1 MISRTVTNVSRRRFL
16 QGTAL
21 ATGGLVLGFHLPGG
35 LKVLAAP
42 GGEPGRLNGFVQI
55 GHDESITITLTHA
68 EMGQGVHTSLPMI
81 LAEELDVDWHNV
93 RVLQAPAVADGPI
106 ASASAGTGGSKSVR
120 REFDVLSRAGAAAR
134 EMLRQAAANRWN
146 VPVDQCFARQ
156 GVVRYNDKSAT
167 YGDLAM
173 GAAMLAVPE
182 NVTLKDR
189 ADWTLLG
196 KPTKRLDSRAKVDGS
211 AVFGVDV
218 QLDNMLVGTV
228 QQCPVWGG
236 KLVSVEPAPALAV
249 SGVQGV
255 FTTETAIIVV
265 GSGYWPAK
273 KGLDALVP
281 VWDMGPQASND
292 DGRVQGKLDQAL
304 KGKTAKVVGLGNIDQ
319 ANKYVSRTVQAVY
332 EVPFLHQATM
342 EPMNATAWVH
352 DGKIDVWAPVQSAG
366 RERVSIAQEF
376 GVLEENVTVNVTFLG
391 GGFGRRSS
399 MDFIRPAIIASKQ
412 TDRPVKVIWSREE
425 DMSHGTLRPVAK
437 AQFQAGMNVPG
448 LPVTWDNRLVVP
460 SISRQLAPDRVND
473 GIDPVSVYGADDLPY
488 AIPHRR
494 LGYAM
499 PDTGVRLG
507 FWRSVPHSYNAFF
520 VESFMDE
527 IAVSGSKDPFEIR
540 QQLLADKPRHLAVL
554 DRLRQESNWDEKLAP
569 RHFRG
574 LAFHECF
581 GSLTGEVVEV
591 SMHGGLDFRLERI
604 TAVVDCGAA
613 INPLTIE
620 AQIEGG
626 IVYGLTAAMFGRI
639 DIFEG
644 QTVQKNFDTYQM
656 IKMAQMPPVDV
667 HILEGGPLGGIGEP
681 GVPPIAPALANA
693 LFRATGTRVRKLPIA
708 DAGFSLLDR
717 IDPV

>member
-1 MISRTVTNVSRRRFL
+1 MSNSLVDNVSRRRFL
-16 QGTAL
+16 QGSAL

-42 GGEPGRLNGFVQI
+42 ADQPGRLNGFVQI
-55 GHDESITITLTHA
+55 GYDDNITITLTHA

-81 LAEELDVDWHNV
+81 LAEELDIDWQKIK
-93 RVLQAPAVADGPI
+93 VLQAPAMAEGPI
-106 ASASAGTGGSKSVR
+106 ASASAGTGGSRSVR
-120 REFDVLSRAGAAAR
+120 REFEALSQAGAAAR
-134 EMLRQAAANRWN
+134 EMLRHAAANRWN
-146 VPVDQCFARQ
+146 VAVDRCVARQ
-156 GVVRYNDKSAT
+156 GVIYCEDKQAT

-173 GAAMLAVPE
+173 GAAMLAVPQ
-182 NVTLKDR
+182 NIALKDR
-189 ADWTLLG
+189 ADWSLLG
-196 KPTKRLDSRAKVDGS
+196 TPTKRLDARAKVDGS

-218 QLDNMLVGTV
+218 QLDGMLVGTV

-236 KLVSVEPAPALAV
+236 KLVSVNTAPAMAV
-249 SGVQGV
+249 SGVSDV
-255 FTTETAIIVV
+255 VTTETSIIVV
-265 GSGYWPAK
+265 ADGYWPAK
-273 KGLDALVP
+273 KGLDALDP
-281 VWDMGPQASND
+281 QWDMGPQALND
-292 DGRVQGKLDQAL
+292 DGRIQGQLDQAL
-304 KGKTAKVVGLGNIDQ
+304 KGKMAIVVNKGNVTQ
-319 ANKYVSRTVQAVY
+319 AGKFVSRTVQAVY

-376 GVLEENVTVNVTFLG
+376 GVEEEKVTVNVTFLG

-399 MDFIRPAIIASKQ
+399 MDFIRPAILASKQ

-437 AQFQAGMNVPG
+437 AQFRAGLNGPG

-460 SISRQLAPDRVND
+460 SISKQLAPERVRD
-473 GIDPVSVYGADDLPY
+473 GVDPVSVYGADELPY
-488 AIPHRR
+488 AIPHQR

-499 PDTGVRLG
+499 PDTGVQLG

-520 VESFMDE
+520 VESFIDE
-527 IAVSGSKDPFEIR
+527 IAVSGSTDPFELR
-540 QQLLADKPRHLAVL
+540 RLLLADKPRHLAVL
-554 DRLRQESNWDEKLAP
+554 ERLKHESDWDEKLPA
-569 RHFRG
+569 RHHRG

-581 GSLTGEVVEV
+581 GSLTGEVIEV
-591 SMHGGLDFRLERI
+591 SIHGGLDFRIERI

-626 IVYGLTAAMFGRI
+626 IIYGLTAAMFGRI

-656 IKMAQMPPVDV
+656 IKMAQIPKVDV
-667 HILEGGPLGGIGEP
+667 HILENGHLGGIGEP
-681 GVPPIAPALANA
+681 GVPPIAPALTNA
-693 LFRATGTRVRKLPIA
+693 LFRATGTRVRTLPIA
-708 DAGFSLLDR
+708 DAGFNLLDR
-717 IDPV
+717 IDQV